1 MKKHTGA
8 YLEGCIA
15 SELNPGCRVGVGSK
29 FACVLCQQPPAGVI
43 HDVIVVRPGGSG
55 GGGLRCAEPAYFS
68 RIDAKR

>member
-43 HDVIVVRPGGSG
+43 HDVIVVRRYLGSS
-55 GGGLRCAEPAYFS
+55 LR
-68 RIDAKR
+68 RTGVL